1 VAALGFKLKKRLLAA
16 ASGGGHWAQLL
27 RLRPAFEGMDVEFI
41 STNNGYAKDVNG
53 RLHVV
58 TDANL
63 WEKRRLLKM
72 FLEVAWVVLRV
83 RPDVVVTTGAAP
95 GFAAVVF
102 GRLIGAR
109 TVWIDSIANAEEL
122 SNSGK
127 KVRRWANAWVT
138 QWQHLSQPEG
148 PQYWGSVL

>member
-1 VAALGFKLKKRLLAA
+1 
-16 ASGGGHWAQLL
+16 
-27 RLRPAFEGMDVEFI
+27 MDVEFI
-41 STNNGYAKDVNG
+41 STNKGYEKDVGG

-58 TDANL
+58 TDANI
-63 WEKRRLLKM
+63 WKKFRLLKM
-72 FLEVAWVVLRV
+72 FVEVAWIVMRV
-83 RPDVVVTTGAAP
+83 RPDVIVTTGAAP

-109 TVWIDSIANAEEL
+109 TVWIDSIANSEEL
-122 SNSGK
+122 SNSGR

-138 QWQHLSQPEG
+138 QWQHLSHPEG